1 MKQEFAEYIKAH
13 IKDYLPP
20 EYQDAVISADTVIKS
35 NDRALTGLTILKNG
49 EQAAPTIYLEPFAE
63 QVEAGHSMP
72 SVLRQI
78 AEIQTAYK
86 GRVPMEVSELGN
98 YETVRPMLS
107 VQMCDPELNQE
118 YLKDKPCTLCGE
130 LAAYYRIQVA
140 ADDKG
145 IASVAVTENMMELW
159 GITKEQLHKDAVQA
173 ESSRDPVCFYDMED
187 LLFGGSEHPDN
198 LLQRTEP
205 LNIGFT
211 PMYVL
216 TNQSKTNGAGVL
228 VQDGV
233 LEKVGGLIGSDFY
246 VLPSSV
252 HEVLIVPDNGNMQLA
267 ELEDMVREVNATQ
280 VAREDRL
287 SDKVQYY
294 DRETKTLGRKQEK
307 SVLKQLADKKAQ
319 VRETAA
325 KEPGEQ
331 HTAKQEPSL

>member
-118 YLKDKPCTLCGE
+118 YLKDKP
-130 LAAYYRIQVA
+130 
-140 ADDKG
+140 
-145 IASVAVTENMMELW
+145 
-159 GITKEQLHKDAVQA
+159 
-173 ESSRDPVCFYDMED
+173 
-187 LLFGGSEHPDN
+187 
-198 LLQRTEP
+198 
-205 LNIGFT
+205 
-211 PMYVL
+211 
-216 TNQSKTNGAGVL
+216 
-228 VQDGV
+228 
-233 LEKVGGLIGSDFY
+233 
-246 VLPSSV
+246 
-252 HEVLIVPDNGNMQLA
+252 
-267 ELEDMVREVNATQ
+267 
-280 VAREDRL
+280 DR
-287 SDKVQYY
+287 
-294 DRETKTLGRKQEK
+294 K
-307 SVLKQLADKKAQ
+307 SV
-319 VRETAA
+319 V
-325 KEPGEQ
+325 
-331 HTAKQEPSL
+331 